1 MTALTHVSAHAPR
14 EDLLAA
20 LFDQGAVI
28 VDGLLD
34 PDLLA
39 RFNAELDEHLED
51 TPQTGAENFVNAGV
65 AEFFGR
71 RTEHLTGLAGKSRVF
86 ATEVLTHP
94 VYRAVCDAALLPGC
108 VAYQLNLAHV
118 LNRLPG
124 GTTQMLHRDE
134 DVWANVPRQGHIQ
147 LASVVA
153 LRDFTAANGATR
165 IIPGSHRWDR
175 DRVPT
180 DAETVPAEMPA
191 GSGVIYLGSTIHG
204 AGANTTTDQRRRG
217 MHLSYCAG
225 WLRTEENQYLS
236 VPLDTVRGL
245 PEESQRL
252 LGFGVYDAIE
262 HGGGYMGAVDLQDPV
277 KLMAAGK
284 L

>member
-1 MTALTHVSAHAPR
+1 MTALTHVSAQAPR
-14 EDLLAA
+14 DELLTA
-20 LFDQGAVI
+20 LFEEGAVI

-34 PDLLA
+34 ADLLA

-51 TPQTGAENFVNAGV
+51 TPQAGAESFVNAGV

-94 VYRAVCDAALLPGC
+94 VYRDVCDAVLLPNC

-134 DVWANVPRQGHIQ
+134 DVWLGVPRTGQIQ

-153 LRDFTAANGATR
+153 LREFTAENGATR
-165 IIPGSHRWDR
+165 VIPGSHRWDR

-180 DAETVPAEMPA
+180 EAEAIPAEMPA

-204 AGANTTTDQRRRG
+204 AGANTTADQSRRG

-236 VPLDTVRGL
+236 VPLETVRTL

-252 LGFGVYDAIE
+252 LGYGVYDAIAV
-262 HGGGYMGAVDLQDPV
+262 GGGYMGAVDLQDPV
-277 KLMAAGK
+277 SLMAAGK